1 VVKKLNK
8 MELTE
13 IEMIA
18 YIIAI
23 LTGFLASCVCVLLAT
38 EKND

>member
-1 VVKKLNK
+1 

-13 IEMIA
+13 IETIA

-23 LTGFLASCVCVLLAT
+23 LTGFLSSCVAVLLAT
-38 EKND
+38 EK